1 MGIFKVNMEVG
12 DPQGE
17 NFQEVEL
24 LVDTGSTFTALP
36 ATLLR
41 NLDVPVQESAQA
53 ELANGVVETVQVGE
67 TRVRLE
73 GRAFTTPVI
82 FAEEGEPSLLGAVTL
97 EQARLAVDP
106 VRGRLVQVN
115 LLRM

>member
-12 DPQGE
+12 DPHGQ

-36 ATLLR
+36 ANLLR
-41 NLDVPVQESAQA
+41 SLDVPVQEAAQA
-53 ELANGVVETVQVGE
+53 ELANGAQETVEVGY
-67 TRVRLE
+67 TVVRLD
-73 GRAFTTPVI
+73 GHQFPTPVI

-97 EQARLAVDP
+97 EQVRLAIDP
-106 VRGRLVQVN
+106 ESECLVPVNALRL
-115 LLRM
+115 

>member
-12 DPQGE
+12 DPQGQ

-36 ATLLR
+36 ANLLR
-41 NLDVPVQESAQA
+41 SLDVPVQESAQA
-53 ELANGVVETVQVGE
+53 ELANGAQETVEVGY
-67 TRVRLE
+67 TVVRLD
-73 GRAFTTPVI
+73 GHQFPTPVI
-82 FAEEGEPSLLGAVTL
+82 FAAEGEPSLLGAVTL